1 MQNKYTLTVDEK
13 GRHRRRPSR
22 IFFSLFKFD
31 FHVGIVGLFFGL
43 AFLSTFRNNY
53 YVRVDDIIC
62 TIDSM
67 GLTHNQTVK
76 FSKSEIF
83 WWKKKIGNFLNSYFL
98 FTYICWVWHFSSFLS
113 LIPRRWVWNWN
124 AHQLRNSWGAVGS
137 IEADS

>member
-83 WWKKKIGNFLNSYFL
+83 WWKKKLETSWIPTFYSRTFVECDISLRFFL
-98 FTYICWVWHFSSFLS
+98 
-113 LIPRRWVWNWN
+113 
-124 AHQLRNSWGAVGS
+124 
-137 IEADS
+137 